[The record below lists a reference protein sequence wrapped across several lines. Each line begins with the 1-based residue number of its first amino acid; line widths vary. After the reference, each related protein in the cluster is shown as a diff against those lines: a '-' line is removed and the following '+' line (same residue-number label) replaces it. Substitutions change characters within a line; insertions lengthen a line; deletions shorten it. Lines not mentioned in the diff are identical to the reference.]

1 MKVTILT
8 AYTNSNVADQIENVI
23 QQAAA
28 TQPDVYTDL
37 NFQRSNGGLVA
48 EWFHPNLGEANLEYR
63 EGLYQKIHG
72 ILPHTH
78 LAIIEDEESQEITT
92 IGDLGYFKQVIQ
104 QAKSMEEL
112 EEIRERI
119 DQTEIS
125 NPLLKQILNRAFQ
138 MKSKALRLTAS

>member
-8 AYTNSNVADQIENVI
+8 AYTNNTVADQIENLI
-23 QQAAA
+23 QQASTAE
-28 TQPDVYTDL
+28 PDVYNEL

-48 EWFHPNLGEANLEYR
+48 EWFHPNLGEANLDYR
-63 EGLYQKIHG
+63 EGLYRKIHD
-72 ILPHTH
+72 ILPPTH
-78 LAIIEDEESQEITT
+78 LAIIEDEESQEIIT

-112 EEIRERI
+112 EEVRERI

-125 NPLLKQILNRAFQ
+125 NPLLKQILHRAFQ
-138 MKSKALRLTAS
+138 MKSKALRLTVS